1 MRKTKIVLGLDL
13 SLRSSG
19 VIKLENDKIIN
30 QRLIKSKPTGKLPID
45 ELKRLMAIRDEVD
58 IENISLVVIEGI
70 AFGIRKTTS
79 LSQLSALNYM
89 VREKCY
95 SNKVPFIIVAPTTLK
110 KFITGK
116 GNIKKDV
123 ILLEIFKRYD
133 IEFYDDNLGDAYGL
147 AKIGE
152 SILNEKTDSPVF
164 QTEVIKLLNKQI
176 RR

>member
-1 MRKTKIVLGLDL
+1 MKETKIVLGLDL
-13 SLRSSG
+13 SLRASG

-45 ELKRLMAIRDEVD
+45 ELKRLIAIRDEVNV
-58 IENISLVVIEGI
+58 ENISLAIIEGI

-95 SNKVPFIIVAPTTLK
+95 FNKIPFIIVAPTTLK

-133 IEFYDDNLGDAYGL
+133 VEFYDDNLGDAYGL

-152 SILNEKTDSPVF
+152 LLLDEKIDRPVF
-164 QTEVIKLLNKQI
+164 QNEVITLLNKQLK
-176 RR
+176 